1 MSLRYLK
8 TIGIDG
14 FVLALTGAILVAYIW
29 PSPGIPESPLKLHK
43 VAGYGVSLIFFF
55 YGLKLSPIQL
65 KQGLSNWQLHVVIQV
80 ITFIVFP
87 SLIILFRKLAG
98 GSSESLL
105 WTGTFFMAT
114 LPSTVSSSVVMV
126 SIANGNVPAA
136 IFNASLSS
144 LLGIILTPLWMGLV
158 VTAGAETPEIGES
171 VLKLSF
177 QVLLPVMLGVLL
189 HPKFGSTANRNRDK
203 LKIFDQSV
211 ILLIVYVSFCE
222 SFANKMFSGYSFV
235 NIFLLCI
242 AMTALFFLIYAVTSV
257 IGKLLKFTKEDY
269 ITALFCGSKK
279 SLVHGTVM
287 AKVLFPGM
295 AGLGVILLP
304 LMIFHTLQLVASSI
318 LAQRFSRL

>member
-1 MSLRYLK
+1 MNLRYLK
-8 TIGIDG
+8 TVGIDG
-14 FVLALTGAILVAYIW
+14 FILALTGAILLAYIW
-29 PSPGIPESPLKLHK
+29 PAPGIPDSPLKLHK

-65 KQGLSNWQLHVVIQV
+65 KQGLSNWKLHIVIQV

-87 SLIILFRKLAG
+87 ALIILFRKFAG

-144 LLGIILTPLWMGLV
+144 LLGVIITPLWMGV
-158 VTAGAETPEIGES
+158 VITTGTHTPDIGES
-171 VLKLSF
+171 IIKLSF

-189 HPKFGSTANRNRDK
+189 HPKFGSIAARNRHNLK
-203 LKIFDQSV
+203 LFDQTV

-222 SFANKMFSGYSFV
+222 SFANKMFSGYSFFS
-235 NIFLLCI
+235 ILLLCL
-242 AMTALFFLIYAVTSV
+242 AMTALFFLIYSVTSLT
-257 IGKLLKFTKEDY
+257 GKLLKFRKDDY
-269 ITALFCGSKK
+269 ITAVFCGSKK

-287 AKVLFPGM
+287 AKVLFPQM
-295 AGLGVILLP
+295 TGLGVILLP
-304 LMIFHTLQLVASSI
+304 LMIFHTLQLIASSI
-318 LAQRFSRL
+318 LAQRFSR